1 MDKNYSAKNF
11 LISAPSSSLFPMD
24 AINKSNHYSF
34 AIKSN
39 LPHFAYMQTVVC
51 YVQRSKRLQC
61 CWHCFSKICKYS
73 TAICIWASLLNQLSI
88 LAGHCA
94 LGLCCVCKNN
104 VKLNSSVHTFV
115 CLRVHYC
122 VCVCSERHWN
132 REKAVLFFLGYAVS
146 NPEKKNQATNN
157 THESK
162 QS

>member
-73 TAICIWASLLNQLSI
+73 TAICIWASLLNQLSSRT
-88 LAGHCA
+88 LCVGVVLCLQKQRKAEFQCTYFCMSACA
-94 LGLCCVCKNN
+94 L
-104 VKLNSSVHTFV
+104 
-115 CLRVHYC
+115 LRVC
-122 VCVCSERHWN
+122 VF
-132 REKAVLFFLGYAVS
+132 RETLKPG
-146 NPEKKNQATNN
+146 
-157 THESK
+157 ESGFVFSWICG
-162 QS
+162 Q